1 VNFKPSNGLN
11 PWLRSMK
18 LLTVVGAR
26 PQFIKAAMMSR
37 ALMRFGVTETILHTG
52 QHYDFKMSELFFDEL
67 SLACPKYNLGVGS
80 GSHGKQT
87 SRMLEGIEAVLLDLR
102 PDMVMT
108 YGDTNSTL
116 AGTLAA
122 AKLHIPVSHVE
133 AGLRSFNRQMPEEIN
148 RVLADHMADLL
159 FAPTLTAVQNLQRE
173 GIAQERIIRS
183 GDVMYDAM
191 LHFASRAEAASSVL
205 DHLQLQRGG
214 YILATLHRCENTDN
228 PRRLRAILGGLAE
241 IAQHIPVVL
250 PLHPRTRKE
259 ISLAQ
264 ISREVLDRLAL
275 LEPLGYLDMIML
287 EKHACL
293 IATDSGGIQKEA
305 YFNGVPCV
313 TLRAETEWL
322 ETLEGGCNQLL
333 FPASQE
339 IVATRILEA
348 LEITPIFRRDVY
360 GDGHSAEAIANAVAC
375 WDWTTLNMKGPRPGS
390 SVSVPS

>member
-1 VNFKPSNGLN
+1 
-11 PWLRSMK
+11 MK

-37 ALMRFGVTETILHTG
+37 ALMRFGVTETIVHTG

-67 SLACPKYNLGVGS
+67 NLPCPKYNLGVGS

-87 SRMLEGIEAVLLDLR
+87 SRMLEGIEALLLDLR

-122 AKLHIPVSHVE
+122 AKLHIPVAHVE

-159 FAPTLTAVQNLQRE
+159 FAPTATAVQNLERE
-173 GIAQERIIRS
+173 GIPRERIILS

-191 LHFASRAEAASSVL
+191 LHFAAKAEAVSRVL
-205 DHLQLQRGG
+205 ELLKLQRRG
-214 YILATLHRCENTDN
+214 YILATLHRCENTDD
-228 PRRLRAILGGLAE
+228 PRRLHAILGGLAE
-241 IAQHIPVVL
+241 VAQQIPVVL

-259 ISLAQ
+259 ILRAQ
-264 ISREVLDRLAL
+264 IPRAVLDRLGL
-275 LEPLGYLDMIML
+275 LEPLGYLDLIML
-287 EKHACL
+287 EKHARL
-293 IATDSGGIQKEA
+293 IATDSGGLQKEA
-305 YFNGVPCV
+305 YFHGVPCV
-313 TLRAETEWL
+313 TLREETEWL
-322 ETLEGGCNQLL
+322 ESLEDGCNQLV

-339 IVATRILEA
+339 IVAARTLEA
-348 LEITPIFRRDVY
+348 LERRPIFRSDLY
-360 GDGHSAEAIANAVAC
+360 GNGNSAQSIANAVAC
-375 WDWTTLNMKGPRPGS
+375 WDLKTLDMKGPRPGS
-390 SVSVPS
+390 SVAISS